1 MKLEFEDQALD
12 FLRVRGVAEL
22 TLDIEEISI
31 ACCVGRLPEVRLSH
45 TPPRNPDRYR
55 NFRVHGINVHISKM
69 LRTGNTLTVF
79 LSGPFKKLEVAGLNL
94 VL

>member
-1 MKLEFEDQALD
+1 MKFKFEDKALEF
-12 FLRVRGVAEL
+12 LRARGASEL
-22 TLDIEEISI
+22 TLDIEEISTP
-31 ACCVGRLPEVRLSH
+31 CCTSRLPEVKLSH

-55 NFRVHGINVHISKM
+55 NFSVRGINVHVSKM

-79 LSGPFKKLEVAGLNL
+79 LSKPFKKLEVAGLNL